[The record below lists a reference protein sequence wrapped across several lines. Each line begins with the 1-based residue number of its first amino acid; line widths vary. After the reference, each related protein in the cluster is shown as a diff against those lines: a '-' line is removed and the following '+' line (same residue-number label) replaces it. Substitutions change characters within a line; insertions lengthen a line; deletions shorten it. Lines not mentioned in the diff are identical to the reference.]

1 MDALERDWSRIES
14 YLRSAFPAFQ
24 EEFPISF
31 LALANERRAAVGE
44 VLCEPEKAVD
54 SLTIVVDG
62 KLRLEKAGHTIR
74 YFGPRDY
81 FGEGG
86 LIRDAAPGVGIT
98 TVEAAT
104 VLEFPRHLVREVI
117 EDEPAFGV
125 NFLKALL
132 TETMS
137 RLQQTS
143 QLFADNRSLAQELA
157 QTVQQ
162 RDLAIEQVQ
171 GSEARMRHLATHD
184 PLTQLGNR
192 ALLQERLQ
200 TMMQQA
206 KRFDTRFAMQVIDL
220 DHFKEINDVH
230 GHPVGDKVL
239 IEIAHRIGMATRGVD
254 VVVRLGGDEFAVLQ
268 DLSIHG
274 ASDDAGVLAE
284 RLITELSKPIL
295 INETELALGAS
306 VGVSI
311 YPEDG
316 RSPED
321 LMRHADLALYRAKQ
335 EGRGRYA
342 FFTASM
348 GAQAM
353 RAGVMKSNLRR
364 SVIERTLSV
373 HYQPKID
380 LKSGDVLGME
390 ALARWYHAEH
400 GDAPP
405 AEFIPIAERS
415 GLIGAI
421 GEFVL
426 EEACLM
432 AARWREQGM
441 PGLTMAVNL
450 SPLQFRTQDVLA
462 VVDQALRNASLPP
475 DALELEVTEGM
486 LMTDADDTRRT
497 LRQLQDRGVSIAIDD
512 FGTGYSSLAY
522 LRKLAAKTLK
532 IDRSFVQRCA
542 GRMEDEQIVRAII
555 GLAHDLDME
564 VVAEGVETIA
574 QLSVLQR
581 LRCDSAQGYLVAKPL
596 DPDQLSSFIQ
606 GHSVTVRHV
615 TFPIKPATPLPVL

>member
-1 MDALERDWSRIES
+1 MDAVSKARGGVEF
-14 YLRSAFPAFQ
+14 YLRSAFPQFC
-24 EEFPISF
+24 EEYPSAF
-31 LALANERRAAVGE
+31 LALAQEREFSIGDVVCAPERAVG
-44 VLCEPEKAVD
+44 A
-54 SLTIVVDG
+54 LTIVVDG
-62 KLRLEKAGHTIR
+62 KLRLEKNGHTIR

-86 LIRDAAPGVGIT
+86 LIRESAPGVGIMA
-98 TVEAAT
+98 VEPTT
-104 VLEFPRHLVREVI
+104 VLEFPRLQARAVI
-117 EDEPAFGV
+117 ESEPAFGV
-125 NFLKALL
+125 HFLKALL
-132 TETMS
+132 VETMS

-184 PLTQLGNR
+184 PLTKLGNR
-192 ALLQERLQ
+192 ALLQERLES
-200 TMMQQA
+200 MMEQA
-206 KRFDTRFAMQVIDL
+206 RRFDTRFAMHVIDL

-239 IEIAHRIGMATRGVD
+239 IEMAERIGMATRGVD

-268 DLSIHG
+268 DLSAHG
-274 ASDDAGVLAE
+274 ETDDAGVLAE
-284 RLITELSKPIL
+284 RLNAVLAKPIV
-295 INETELALGAS
+295 IQDVEMVSGGS
-306 VGVSI
+306 IGVSI
-311 YPEDG
+311 YPNDG

-321 LMRHADLALYRAKQ
+321 LLRHADLALYRAKQ
-335 EGRGRYA
+335 EGRGRYS
-342 FFTASM
+342 FFTEAL

-353 RAGVMKSNLRR
+353 RAGQIKANLRR
-364 SVIERTLSV
+364 SAIERTFSV
-373 HYQPKID
+373 NYQPKID

-390 ALARWYHAEH
+390 ALARWYHPDH
-400 GDAPP
+400 GNVSPV
-405 AEFIPIAERS
+405 EFIPIAERS
-415 GLIGAI
+415 GLIGVI

-441 PGLTMAVNL
+441 PGFTIAVNL
-450 SPLQFRTQDVLA
+450 SPLQFKAHDVVA
-462 VVDQALRNASLPP
+462 IVDAALRNANLPA

-497 LRQLQDRGVSIAIDD
+497 LRLLQDRGVSIAIDD

-542 GRMEDEQIVRAII
+542 GRQEDEQIVRAII
-555 GLAHDLDME
+555 GLAHDLDMQ

-574 QLSVLQR
+574 QLSALQK

-596 DPDQLSSFIQ
+596 DPEELSSFIL

-615 TFPIKPATPLPVL
+615 TFPIKPPPL